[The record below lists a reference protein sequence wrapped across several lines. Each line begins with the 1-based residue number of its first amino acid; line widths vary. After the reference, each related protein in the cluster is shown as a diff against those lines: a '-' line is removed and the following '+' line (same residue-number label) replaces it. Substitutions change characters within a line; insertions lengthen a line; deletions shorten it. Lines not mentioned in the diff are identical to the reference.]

1 MGVYINVVAVTVVTV
16 WVRWQM
22 SFLPEIWW
30 NFYASRFEVCKSRN
44 PKSCEQTCK
53 MLLISFFRGHVLIDL
68 FVTCFIPLTWR
79 SLCSLDR
86 LPSFPSLRSF
96 IAAGNEPG
104 FTCWNLASLS
114 NDAGLHLPCAL
125 VEKMEGTR
133 ETLPR
138 DGLKPSHFYVD
149 MSDDLDFLDHI
160 DVELYQNEKMHVH
173 FLLPCFAVRKGF
185 TLWSK
190 LFFRRWIAEIK
201 LQALFGPSIQLKHST
216 LSGNFQMKKYPS
228 LIPQKWIYF
237 PSSKPSICI
246 YIYIYYIRIQY
257 TIYTLQGTNISPF

>member
-1 MGVYINVVAVTVVTV
+1 MQDAVH
-16 WVRWQM
+16 
-22 SFLPEIWW
+22 I
-30 NFYASRFEVCKSRN
+30 
-44 PKSCEQTCK
+44 
-53 MLLISFFRGHVLIDL
+53 LLSG
-68 FVTCFIPLTWR
+68 TCFDWSVCDMLYSFDMAVW
-79 SLCSLDR
+79 LCSLDR

-149 MSDDLDFLDHI
+149 MSDDLDFFGSHWCW
-160 DVELYQNEKMHVH
+160 VVPKWENARA
-173 FLLPCFAVRKGF
+173 FSPSFLPCFAVRKGF

-190 LFFRRWIAEIK
+190 LFFPAGE
-201 LQALFGPSIQLKHST
+201 S
-216 LSGNFQMKKYPS
+216 
-228 LIPQKWIYF
+228 QK
-237 PSSKPSICI
+237 
-246 YIYIYYIRIQY
+246 
-257 TIYTLQGTNISPF
+257 